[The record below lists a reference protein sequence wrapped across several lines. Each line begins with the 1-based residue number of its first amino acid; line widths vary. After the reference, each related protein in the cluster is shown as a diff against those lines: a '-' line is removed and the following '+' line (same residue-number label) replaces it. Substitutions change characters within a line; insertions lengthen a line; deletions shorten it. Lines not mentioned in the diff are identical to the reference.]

1 MKIISDLSESLRGYE
16 VIWMMLFR
24 VLVASGVAVEQ
35 LESLRVGHGIG
46 ILETLMIGVELC
58 VGVQKV
64 KTQSRNESTG
74 EDSTNRVHIICLFL
88 ISHF

>member
-1 MKIISDLSESLRGYE
+1 
-16 VIWMMLFR
+16 MMLFR

-58 VGVQKV
+58 VGVQ
-64 KTQSRNESTG
+64 TSDTATG
-74 EDSTNRVHIICLFL
+74 QMRILR
-88 ISHF
+88 

>member
-1 MKIISDLSESLRGYE
+1 MDDALPGLGCQRG
-16 VIWMMLFR
+16 R
-24 VLVASGVAVEQ
+24 GGAVR

-64 KTQSRNESTG
+64 TTQSGNKSTG
-74 EDSTNRVHIICLFL
+74 ENSTNKFRIICLSL

>member
-1 MKIISDLSESLRGYE
+1 MDDALPGLGCQRG
-16 VIWMMLFR
+16 R
-24 VLVASGVAVEQ
+24 GGAVR

-74 EDSTNRVHIICLFL
+74 EDSTNRVHVICLFL